1 MLDKINPDLLKQL
14 NIDELEKLAQ
24 EIREEIIKVTSENGG
39 HLASNL
45 GVVELTI
52 ALHYVFSSP
61 HDKIIFDVSHQ
72 TYAHK
77 LLTGRFEDFDT
88 LRKEN
93 GISGF
98 SKMSESEHDV
108 YEAGHSSTSISAGL
122 GFLEA
127 KKQKKDDIG
136 EVIAVVGDASVV
148 NGLCFEALN
157 YLGDHQE
164 EKMIII
170 VNDNN
175 MSVSKN
181 VGALAKRYNKIRTS
195 KGLKLFKKIVPIRL
209 KHAMQYYAYKVD
221 TFTSFGFKY
230 FENIDGHDFR
240 ELIRYLTYAKNY
252 KQSIVLHVKTIK
264 GKGYEPAEKDE
275 IGFYH
280 GLGPFNIDNG
290 KPKKEKKSL
299 TFGENISN
307 RLCEMV
313 KDNNGQDI
321 RVICPAMILGCGL
334 KTFSEQYPNQIIDVG
349 IAEENAVVMASSMA
363 LAGLK
368 PIVFVYSTF
377 IQRAYDQ
384 ILHDVARINN
394 NVIFCIDHSGIVS
407 GDGNTHQGIY
417 DLAMFNSIPNLVILN
432 PVTGLDAANM
442 VSYCLNQKGPF
453 VIRYPKGEAN
463 DTKTYFNNNLNWQ
476 KLKESLNKKYIIS
489 YGPDILD
496 IEEKINENDEFG
508 LIYTPATTPLDYEF
522 LNNNP
527 GIELYCFEQV
537 IKNGSLSMNIA
548 SYIIENNLNIKLVS
562 LTLPNT
568 FVDEGTN
575 DEIRTHYGLTIDN
588 LLSKIRKGE

>member
-548 SYIIENNLNIKLVS
+548 SYIIEKNLNIKLVS

-575 DEIRTHYGLTIDN
+575 DEIRNHYGLTIDN

>member
-175 MSVSKN
+175 MSVSRN
-181 VGALAKRYNKIRTS
+181 VGALAKRYNKLRTS

-280 GLGPFNIDNG
+280 GLGPFNIENG

-307 RLCEMV
+307 RLCEIV

-349 IAEENAVVMASSMA
+349 IAEENAVVMASAMA

-442 VSYCLNQKGPF
+442 ISYCLNQKGPF

-548 SYIIENNLNIKLVS
+548 SYIIEKNLNIKLVS

-575 DEIRTHYGLTIDN
+575 DEIRNHYGLTIDN

>member
-280 GLGPFNIDNG
+280 GLGPFNIENG

-307 RLCEMV
+307 RLCEIV

-548 SYIIENNLNIKLVS
+548 SYIIEKNLNIKLVS

-575 DEIRTHYGLTIDN
+575 DEIRNHYGLTIDN